1 VNAPNS
7 RLSVELRP
15 LALPARTESAEDARP
30 LGAAEPAL
38 PVQLDPEAEPDS
50 RLPADHPAWARDVVS
65 ISQRA
70 RDLFARL
77 RPVAIRIFSAWEH
90 RVRSMFVAGR
100 RVSIDASGS
109 YRAD

>member
-1 VNAPNS
+1 VSAPNG
-7 RLSVELRP
+7 RLSVEPRP
-15 LALPARTESAEDARP
+15 LALVARTELADDARP
-30 LGAAEPAL
+30 IGVAEVATPI
-38 PVQLDPEAEPDS
+38 QLDPEAEPDS

-77 RPVAIRIFSAWEH
+77 RPVAIKIFSAWEH

-100 RVSIDASGS
+100 RVSIDASGC